1 MTAPNQNNANVASGA
16 VSSAAASSASA
27 ARGTAPASSAYAAT
41 ASGTSAAAASGTSA
55 ASASGVAGAS
65 AGVAASASA
74 GTPAS
79 APAAPVAARPLT
91 HFRSMPLSIKVNG
104 EIVGPTDVPAGLM
117 MIDYLHEYLHLTGS
131 RLGWGQGICHAC
143 VVIVDK
149 PDGTSEEVRT
159 CITGANFFHGKS
171 IRTIEGHAKRNE
183 AGEVVELSPIQQKF
197 LEHFSFQCGYCTPG
211 FVNAATVLIERLKR
225 QPVARDQLEATIT
238 EALNDHICRCT
249 GYVRYYEAVKDV
261 VLTTPGFVRNAA

>member
-1 MTAPNQNNANVASGA
+1 MTAPTQTPANAASSAVASGKVFGASGA
-16 VSSAAASSASA
+16 VAASATTGASGASA
-27 ARGTAPASSAYAAT
+27 ANPASAAL
-41 ASGTSAAAASGTSA
+41 
-55 ASASGVAGAS
+55 GATVS
-65 AGVAASASA
+65 AGVATS
-74 GTPAS
+74 TPA
-79 APAAPVAARPLT
+79 AVVVERPLT
-91 HFRSMPLSIKVNG
+91 HFRTLPVSVKVNG

-117 MIDYLHEYLHLTGS
+117 MIDFLHEYLHLTGS
-131 RLGWGQGICHAC
+131 RLGCGQGICHAC

-159 CITGANFFHGKS
+159 CITGANFFQGKT

-211 FVNAATVLIERLKR
+211 FVNAATVLIECLKR
-225 QPVARDQLEATIT
+225 QPIGKDQVEQTIT

-249 GYVRYYEAVKDV
+249 GYVRYYEAVKEV
-261 VLTTPGFVRNAA
+261 VMTTPGLVKEAA

>member
-1 MTAPNQNNANVASGA
+1 MTAPTQTSANAARGASAASTAVAASGA
-16 VSSAAASSASA
+16 AAANSAS
-27 ARGTAPASSAYAAT
+27 G
-41 ASGTSAAAASGTSA
+41 
-55 ASASGVAGAS
+55 ASGVA
-65 AGVAASASA
+65 AG
-74 GTPAS
+74 
-79 APAAPVAARPLT
+79 APAATVVERPLT
-91 HFRSMPLSIKVNG
+91 HFRTLPVSIKVNG

-131 RLGWGQGICHAC
+131 RLGCGQGICHAC

-159 CITGANFFHGKS
+159 CITGANFFNGKT

-225 QPVARDQLEATIT
+225 QPIAKSQVEQTIT

-249 GYVRYYEAVKDV
+249 GYVRYYEAVKEV
-261 VLTTPGFVRNAA
+261 VMTTPGLVKDAA